1 MTDGWLAEFA
11 HMPVRFEFL
20 NISRHITDE
29 MAGAMLAQHQACSAV
44 RVFYQRVRDV
54 TCQASHQS
62 HFNMDLVTSQSCVI
76 SAIRCGF

>member
-54 TCQASHQS
+54 TCHASRI
-62 HFNMDLVTSQSCVI
+62 NRI
-76 SAIRCGF
+76 STWT